1 MASDDLRRPV
11 IDELLYTYIQISYV
25 DILILRCLRMNTQIA
40 VSVRRRRSKQR
51 AGRSEFTTFRERN
64 HRNCLPDGGKTGVK
78 YSVAR
83 NVVVLAVDTV
93 ASCCILLPVD

>member
-1 MASDDLRRPV
+1 
-11 IDELLYTYIQISYV
+11 
-25 DILILRCLRMNTQIA
+25 MNTQNIEIA
-40 VSVRRRRSKQR
+40 GRRRSKQR

-93 ASCCILLPVD
+93 ASCCILLPED